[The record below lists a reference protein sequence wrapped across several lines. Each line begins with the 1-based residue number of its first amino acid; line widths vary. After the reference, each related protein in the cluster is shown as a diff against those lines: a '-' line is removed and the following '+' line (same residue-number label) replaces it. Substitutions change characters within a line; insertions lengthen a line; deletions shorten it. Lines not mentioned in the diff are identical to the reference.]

1 MNLHFLSDNNTMI
14 PEKKKLEK
22 KSAFSDR
29 WVE

>member
-14 PEKKKLEK
+14 PEKKKKLEK

-29 WVE
+29 